1 MPPVCDMSVMTRS
14 AARRGTAR
22 MQCAPNSE
30 SEEALS
36 RTSSS
41 EAVKFGPDGRL
52 LSDAA
57 KKIQEFGS
65 KRRRK

>member
-1 MPPVCDMSVMTRS
+1 MPPVCVMSVMTRS

-41 EAVKFGPDGRL
+41 EAIKLGPDGRL

-57 KKIQEFGS
+57 KKIEVLAS
-65 KRRRK
+65 RKRRK

>member
-1 MPPVCDMSVMTRS
+1 MPPVCDMRIMTRS

-41 EAVKFGPDGRL
+41 EAIKLGPDGRL

-57 KKIQEFGS
+57 KKIEVLAS
-65 KRRRK
+65 RKRRK

>member
-1 MPPVCDMSVMTRS
+1 MPPVCDMRIMTRS

-22 MQCAPNSE
+22 MQCTNSE

-41 EAVKFGPDGRL
+41 EAIKLGPDGRL

-57 KKIQEFGS
+57 KKIEVLAS
-65 KRRRK
+65 RKRRK